1 MKNSFFTKLQNLFAV
16 TKHEL
21 TFVII
26 LLVGLILALI
36 INLSTG
42 PGTLDNPETAV
53 SVQNS
58 LDSLA
63 LVQNIDLSKAELSS
77 KDSLYKSKNTTRAKS
92 KISTL
97 PLSPVNINTAP
108 KSELIRIPQ
117 VGPKTAE
124 KIIEY
129 RQDNVFYEAE
139 DLLYIKG
146 IGLKKLMKIKP
157 FVKCK

>member
-1 MKNSFFTKLQNLFAV
+1 MKNSSFTKLQNIFAL
-16 TKHEL
+16 TRHEL

-26 LLVGLILALI
+26 LLVGLTLALI
-36 INLSTG
+36 INISTSAD
-42 PGTLDNPETAV
+42 TLDNPETAS
-53 SVQNS
+53 SVQKS

-63 LVQNIDLSKAELSS
+63 LIQNTDLSKAEPLS
-77 KDSLYKSKNTTRAKS
+77 KDSLHKSKNTTRAKS
-92 KISTL
+92 KKSNL
-97 PLSPVNINTAP
+97 PLSPVNINTAS
-108 KSELIRIPQ
+108 KSELILIPQ

-129 RQDNVFYEAE
+129 RQDNVFYEPE

-157 FVKCK
+157 FIKCK

>member
-1 MKNSFFTKLQNLFAV
+1 MKNSFFTKLQNIFAV
-16 TKHEL
+16 TRHEL

-26 LLVGLILALI
+26 LLAGLTLALI
-36 INLSTG
+36 LNLSTATD
-42 PGTLDNPETAV
+42 TLDDPETAV
-53 SVQNS
+53 SVQKS

-63 LVQNIDLSKAELSS
+63 LIQNTDLSKAEPSS
-77 KDSLYKSKNTTRAKS
+77 IDSLNKPKNKTRAKS
-92 KISTL
+92 KNSAL

-108 KSELIRIPQ
+108 KSELVRIPQ
-117 VGPKTAE
+117 VGPKTAD

-129 RQDNVFYEAE
+129 RQDNIFFEAE

>member
-1 MKNSFFTKLQNLFAV
+1 MKNSFLAKLQNLFAV
-16 TKHEL
+16 TRHEL

-26 LLVGLILALI
+26 LLVGLTLALI
-36 INLSTG
+36 LNISNDIDTMN
-42 PGTLDNPETAV
+42 DPETAV
-53 SVQNS
+53 SVKKS
-58 LDSLA
+58 LDSLV
-63 LVQNIDLSKAELSS
+63 LIQNTDLSKTEPSS

-92 KISTL
+92 KRSTL